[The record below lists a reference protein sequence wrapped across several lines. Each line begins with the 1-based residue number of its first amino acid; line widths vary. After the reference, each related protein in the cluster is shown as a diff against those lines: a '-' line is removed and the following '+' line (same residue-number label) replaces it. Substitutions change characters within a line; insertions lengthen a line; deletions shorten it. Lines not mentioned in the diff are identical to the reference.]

1 MDNQQNNHQLGI
13 VIGIMV
19 SWCRLSGKEM
29 FQDFKLIKF
38 SPGNELNWM

>member
-19 SWCRLSGKEM
+19 SWCLSGKEK